1 MYSWGTQCMFCAR
14 VLGVTLLDFHEDL
27 LETKKQI
34 FTDYFAGLYSE
45 MYVSF
50 ELWSVSLFFVR

>member
-1 MYSWGTQCMFCAR
+1 MFCAR